1 VKTAT
6 GSTNWQKEGDELA
19 VTVHPN
25 LLGEIKKLGAF
36 DISACF
42 NCGNCTAVCPLST
55 EDEAFPRK
63 MIRYAAVGLEDKLLS
78 SAELWSCDYCG
89 ECTETCP
96 RSADPGAFMMAARRY
111 AIKKYSW
118 GRISDAMYSSKAAF
132 YGSLAAFSLFLAAII
147 ILFHGP
153 IDLSSI
159 DMFTF
164 IPMEAVDRAGLLMG
178 VFVGLSALANLVIM
192 NRYLSQ
198 HTDHSSSSKMINSL
212 SSKFKALLKVIANEV
227 ALQKRF
233 HDCSDSN
240 NSNRYWAHLLLV
252 WGFLGL
258 LAATTLDYMI
268 DAYSLQMSHYVPRG
282 LGIAAGLALT
292 YGTAYFIY
300 KRFEGKEE
308 YASYSHFTDW
318 TFLLLLLLVGFTGFL
333 LDLFMFADFTLAAY
347 VTYSIHLIVVFN
359 LLITAP
365 FTKFVH
371 ALYRPLAILL
381 QESNQIAEKHAVRQE
396 LVQTVR

>member
-1 VKTAT
+1 MKRAT
-6 GSTNWQKEGDELA
+6 GSTSWQKEGDELA
-19 VTVHPN
+19 VIVNPN
-25 LLGEIKKLGAF
+25 LLGEMKKLGAF

-118 GRISDAMYSSKAAF
+118 GRISDAMYSSKIAF
-132 YGSLAAFSLFLAAII
+132 YGSLAVLSLFLAAII
-147 ILFHGP
+147 MMFHGP
-153 IDLSSI
+153 VDLSSV

-164 IPMEAVDRAGLLMG
+164 IPMDAVDRAGLLMG
-178 VFVGLSALANLVIM
+178 AFVGLSALANLVIM
-192 NRYLSQ
+192 NRYVSQ
-198 HTDHSSSSKMINSL
+198 HTDELSSPKGIRSL
-212 SSKFKALLKVIANEV
+212 SSKFEALFKVIVNEV
-227 ALQKRF
+227 ALQKRL
-233 HDCSDSN
+233 HDCSD
-240 NSNRYWAHLLLV
+240 SNRYWAHLLLV
-252 WGFLGL
+252 WGFLGM

-268 DAYSLQMSHYVPRG
+268 DAYSLQLSYYVPRG
-282 LGIAAGLALT
+282 LGIVAGLALT
-292 YGTAYFIY
+292 YGSVYFIY

-308 YASYSHFTDW
+308 YASYSHFSDW
-318 TFLLLLLLVGFTGFL
+318 TFLLLLLLVGVTGFL
-333 LDLFMFADFTLAAY
+333 LDLFMLADLPLAAY
-347 VTYSIHLIVVFN
+347 VTYAVHLIAVFN

-371 ALYRPLAILL
+371 ALYRPLALL
-381 QESNQIAEKHAVRQE
+381 MQESNQIAEKYELKQE
-396 LVQTVR
+396 LVQTAA